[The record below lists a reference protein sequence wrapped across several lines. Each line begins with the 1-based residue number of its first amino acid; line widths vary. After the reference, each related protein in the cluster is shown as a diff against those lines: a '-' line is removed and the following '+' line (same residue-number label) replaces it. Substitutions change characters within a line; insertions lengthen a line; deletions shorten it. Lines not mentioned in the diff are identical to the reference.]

1 MSSVG
6 AVWVHC
12 DWRGSFGAMVFF
24 GIVLV
29 SAYWSIVTEG
39 GRERAR
45 RRAAG
50 QQAAHTGMRTSFR
63 ALLSGLFS
71 CVSVV
76 CAYVGSG
83 LQLFIMGSVVAW
95 MPTFLNRYYALA
107 PDRAAAGAA
116 VFLPRGGVGL
126 GWWGG
131 LAPPARDTPPHRQI
145 VHA

>member
-63 ALLSGLFS
+63 ALLTGLFS

-116 VFLPRGGVGL
+116 VFVLLGGVGMVVC
-126 GWWGG
+126 GIVTDRVSKT
-131 LAPPARDTPPHRQI
+131 APGRKWI
-145 VHA
+145 